1 MERLIDVSDTQS
13 LGAVFGEYDGNMKAV
28 EEEFGVKVI
37 TRDSA
42 VKISGDDEENI
53 EKAEKV
59 IEGLFRLAKRGDAIT
74 EQNVSYAISLVKEGN
89 ETPIDEIGGD
99 CICITAKGK
108 PIKPKTLG
116 QKEYIKSIREN
127 SITVGVGPAGTGKTY
142 LAVAMAVTA
151 LRNKQVSRIVITR
164 PAVEAGEKLGFLPGD
179 LQNKVDPYLR
189 PLHDALFDMLG
200 VETYQRYVEKNII
213 EVAPLAYMRGRTLD
227 DSFIILDEA
236 QNTTV
241 EQMKMFLT
249 RMGFRSKI
257 VVTGDITQIDLPTG
271 KKSGLKDAISVLQDI
286 DDIKICTLT
295 HKDVVRHQLV
305 QKIIQAYEKAEAK
318 KEARIAD
325 EKKRYYRNGK

>member
-1 MERLIDVSDTQS
+1 MEKLIDVSDTQS

-42 VKISGDDEENI
+42 VKISGDDEESV
-53 EKAEKV
+53 EKARQV
-59 IEGLFRLAKRGDAIT
+59 VEGLLRRAKRGDTIT
-74 EQNVSYAISLVKEGN
+74 EQNVSYFISLVAEGN
-89 ETPIDEIGGD
+89 GDKLDEIDSD

-127 SITVGVGPAGTGKTY
+127 SVTVGVGPAGTGKTY
-142 LAVAMAVTA
+142 LAVAMAVTS

-200 VETYQRYVEKNII
+200 TETYQRYVEKNVI

-257 VVTGDITQIDLPTG
+257 VVTGDITQIDLPAD
-271 KKSGLKDAISVLQDI
+271 KKSGLKDAISILQGI
-286 DDIKICTLT
+286 DDIKICNLT

-318 KEARIAD
+318 KEAKLAD
-325 EKKRYYRNGK
+325 EKKRYYRNNK

>member
-1 MERLIDVSDTQS
+1 MEKLIDVSDTQS

-42 VKISGDDEENI
+42 VKISGDDEESV
-53 EKAEKV
+53 EKARQV
-59 IEGLFRLAKRGDAIT
+59 VEGLLRRAKRGDAIT
-74 EQNVSYAISLVKEGN
+74 EQNVSYFISLVAEGN
-89 ETPIDEIGGD
+89 GDKIDEIDSD

-116 QKEYIKSIREN
+116 QKEYIKNIRET
-127 SITVGVGPAGTGKTY
+127 SVTVGVGPAGTGKTY
-142 LAVAMAVTA
+142 LAVAMAVTS

-200 VETYQRYVEKNII
+200 TETYQRYVEKNVI

-257 VVTGDITQIDLPTG
+257 VVTGDITQIDLPAD
-271 KKSGLKDAISVLQDI
+271 KKSGLKDAISILQGI
-286 DDIKICTLT
+286 DDIKICNLT

-318 KEARIAD
+318 KEAKLAD
-325 EKKRYYRNGK
+325 EKKRYYRNNK

>member
-42 VKISGDDEENI
+42 VKISGDDEANI

-127 SITVGVGPAGTGKTY
+127 SITVGVGPA
-142 LAVAMAVTA
+142 
-151 LRNKQVSRIVITR
+151 
-164 PAVEAGEKLGFLPGD
+164 
-179 LQNKVDPYLR
+179 
-189 PLHDALFDMLG
+189 
-200 VETYQRYVEKNII
+200 
-213 EVAPLAYMRGRTLD
+213 
-227 DSFIILDEA
+227 
-236 QNTTV
+236 
-241 EQMKMFLT
+241 
-249 RMGFRSKI
+249 
-257 VVTGDITQIDLPTG
+257 
-271 KKSGLKDAISVLQDI
+271 
-286 DDIKICTLT
+286 
-295 HKDVVRHQLV
+295 
-305 QKIIQAYEKAEAK
+305 
-318 KEARIAD
+318 
-325 EKKRYYRNGK
+325 